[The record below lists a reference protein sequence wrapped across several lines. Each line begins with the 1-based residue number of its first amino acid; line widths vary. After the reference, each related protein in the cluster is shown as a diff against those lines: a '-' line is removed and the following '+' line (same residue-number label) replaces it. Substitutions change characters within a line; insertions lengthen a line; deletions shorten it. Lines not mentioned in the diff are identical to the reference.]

1 MAGRRPTD
9 TWKSRGKHGRRD
21 ARGSAT
27 QGAVAE
33 DAANDRRSAPSTNG
47 IEVVRQR
54 IAEEAAR
61 IMADEGRS
69 DYLTAK
75 RKAAQRLGWQD
86 SRHLP
91 SNREIEIALVN
102 YIQLFHAHDLSE
114 TLHKQFNIAFETM
127 RLLAGFD
134 PRLAGALL
142 QGIATAF
149 SEVQIQVF
157 PDNPEQVALLL
168 QEHGIPYEEASRR
181 LRFGGEQQETVPAF
195 RFLAGDTPVEI
206 SVLPLPAAREAPL
219 SPVDARPMKR
229 ANLKEVERL
238 LKNATPPHSAP

>member
-1 MAGRRPTD
+1 MAGRR
-9 TWKSRGKHGRRD
+9 
-21 ARGSAT
+21 
-27 QGAVAE
+27 
-33 DAANDRRSAPSTNG
+33 RSPLHTHG

-61 IMADEGRS
+61 IMANEGTS
-69 DYLTAK
+69 DYHTAK
-75 RKAAQRLGWQD
+75 RKAAQRLSQED
-86 SRHLP
+86 VRHLP
-91 SNREIEIALVN
+91 SNREIEKALGN
-102 YIQLFHAHDLSE
+102 YLQLFHAHDLPE
-114 TLHKQFNIAFETM
+114 TLHLQLSVALETM

-142 QGIATAF
+142 QGIATTC
-149 SEVQIQVF
+149 SEVQIHTF
-157 PDNPEQVALLL
+157 PDDPEQVALRL
-168 QEHGIPYEEASRR
+168 QEHRIPYEEASRR
-181 LRFGGEQQETVPAF
+181 LRFGGGRQEIVPVF

-238 LKNATPPHSAP
+238 LKNTTPPHPAP

>member
-1 MAGRRPTD
+1 MAGRRRPAL
-9 TWKSRGKHGRRD
+9 H
-21 ARGSAT
+21 
-27 QGAVAE
+27 
-33 DAANDRRSAPSTNG
+33 TNG

-61 IMADEGRS
+61 IMANEGVG
-69 DYLTAK
+69 DYHTAK
-75 RKAAQRLGWQD
+75 RKAAQRLGQED
-86 SRHLP
+86 GRHLP
-91 SNREIEIALVN
+91 SNREIEKALGN
-102 YIQLFHAHDLSE
+102 YIQLHHAQDLPE
-114 TLHKQFNIAFETM
+114 TLHIQLRVAFETM
-127 RLLAGFD
+127 RLLADFD

-142 QGIATAF
+142 QGIATIY
-149 SEVQIQVF
+149 SEVQIHTF

-168 QEHGIPYEEASRR
+168 QEHSIPYEEASRR
-181 LRFGGEQQETVPAF
+181 LRFGGDRQEIVPVF

-238 LKNATPPHSAP
+238 LKNTTPHHPAP